1 MTRLESRSG
10 IKRIA
15 PSSFRD
21 PSGFIYF
28 QGGALYRQVNLKYK
42 EDYERLMDSDLYRLL
57 VNYQLLVPHEEA
69 DIQWAASGEAYK
81 VIKPELI
88 PFISYPYEWS
98 FSQLKHAALLTLEV
112 QKKSLERGMS
122 LKDCSAYNIQFRR
135 GKPILIDTLSFERYE
150 EGKPWVAYR
159 QFCQHFL
166 APLALMS
173 YTDIRLS
180 QFFRVYVDGVPLDLA
195 SPLLPFHTRLKF
207 SLLSHIHLHA
217 RTQKH
222 FANKPVKASQ
232 HKLNRV
238 ALLGLIDSLESAV
251 QKLTWQPQGTEWANY
266 YAETNYGSDAFQHK
280 KQLVSEFLE
289 KMNPKPQM
297 VWDLGANTGLF
308 SRIASSRGIL
318 TISFDV
324 DPACVEQNYLECVR
338 KAEAH
343 ILPLLLDLT
352 NPSPNLGWANQER
365 TSLLDRGPADAV
377 LALALIHHLAIS
389 NNVPFHKI
397 AEFFSQI
404 CHSLIIEFV
413 PKGDS
418 QVETLLSSREDIF
431 SEYTQRAFER
441 EFSRYFVINSALKIR
456 QSERTLY
463 WMERSQG

>member
-1 MTRLESRSG
+1 MTKLESRFG
-10 IKRIA
+10 VKKIA

-21 PSGFIYF
+21 PSGFVYF
-28 QGGALYRQVNLKYK
+28 QGGALYRQVNIKYK
-42 EDYERLMDSDLYRLL
+42 EDYDWLMSSDLYRLL
-57 VNYQLLVPHEEA
+57 TDSQLLVPHEEA
-69 DIQWAASGEAYK
+69 DTQWAESREVYK

-98 FSQLKHAALLTLEV
+98 FSQLKDAALATLEV
-112 QKKSLERGMS
+112 QKKSLDRGMS

-135 GKPILIDTLSFERYE
+135 GKAILIDTLSFERYE

-180 QFFRVYVDGVPLDLA
+180 QFFRVYIDGVPLDLA
-195 SPLLPFHTRLKF
+195 SALLPFHTRLKF

-222 FANKPVKASQ
+222 FAHKPVPASR
-232 HKLNRV
+232 HKMSRP

-251 QKLTWQPQGTEWANY
+251 RKLSWRPRGSEWATY
-266 YAETNYGSDAFQHK
+266 YAETNYGFDAFQHK
-280 KQLVSEFLE
+280 KQLVAEFLE
-289 KMNPKPQM
+289 KMRPRPQT

-308 SRIASSRGIL
+308 SRIPGGRGIL
-318 TISFDV
+318 TVSFDV
-324 DPACVEQNYLECVR
+324 DPACVEQNYLECVNS
-338 KAEAH
+338 AEDH

-352 NPSPNLGWANQER
+352 NPSPSLGWGNQER

-377 LALALIHHLAIS
+377 LALALIHHLAIA
-389 NNVPFHKI
+389 NNVPFSKI
-397 AEFFSQI
+397 AEFFGQI

-413 PKGDS
+413 PKSDS
-418 QVETLLSSREDIF
+418 QVEVLLSSREDIF
-431 SEYTQRAFER
+431 PEYTQSAFER
-441 EFSRYFVINSALKIR
+441 EFSQHFVIHSAAKIR

-463 WMERSQG
+463 WMEKR